1 MSMIEFIDFFK
12 VYIKDKMLVNYDYIL
27 IKKEILRWFYL
38 LYVIF
43 IDVNV
48 EIGFFLGSNVLDV
61 FVLYDVV
68 IGFSGFFYV
77 IKMWLGWIV
86 WNVFRDG
93 EIRICDVN
101 RVIIEQYCECD
112 MKLEELVKVL
122 INFDF
127 LECVI
132 EDKREY
138 LVEDK
143 KFLSQVEGYIS

>member
-77 IKMWLGWIV
+77 IKTRLGWIV
-86 WNVFRDG
+86 WNVFREG

-101 RVIIEQYCECD
+101 RVIIE
-112 MKLEELVKVL
+112 
-122 INFDF
+122 
-127 LECVI
+127 
-132 EDKREY
+132 
-138 LVEDK
+138 
-143 KFLSQVEGYIS
+143 